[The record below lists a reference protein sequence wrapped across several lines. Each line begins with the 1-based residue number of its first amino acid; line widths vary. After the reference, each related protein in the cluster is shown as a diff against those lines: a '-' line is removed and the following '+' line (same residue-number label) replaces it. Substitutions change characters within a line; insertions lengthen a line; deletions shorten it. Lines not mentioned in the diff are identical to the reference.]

1 MWDVN
6 IIETA
11 MKDFYNNDLDAMT
24 QAIQMNITVSV
35 VAVATIVVSVKSDL
49 ARLSCIT

>member
-11 MKDFYNNDLDAMT
+11 MKDFYNNDLNTMIE
-24 QAIQMNITVSV
+24 AINMNITVSFSLPPLKS
-35 VAVATIVVSVKSDL
+35 TNLNFGIDVSD
-49 ARLSCIT
+49 